1 VPAFADH
8 LDAFLGEFFALNPV
22 HATAAGMHG
31 HDARWP
37 NFSEAGRLERLAFA
51 DRWIG
56 VFRAID
62 AASLTT
68 DEAIDR
74 DLVLLELTAARFA
87 DEELREEAW
96 NPLEWIYVV
105 GGGLFPLLAR
115 DFAPLADRLA
125 STASRLEGIGA
136 VLAAARD
143 VLGSAPGRPVAR
155 FHTENAIRQIG
166 GVAELADDA
175 VRAADEAA
183 ADAEVSAIAPRVRS
197 AAAAAKD
204 ELARFEAH
212 LRDVVLP
219 ASTGEG
225 RLGPE
230 LFAAKMR
237 HTLRSETLT
246 PDRILGQAQREFAAV
261 RAEMVRLAR
270 ELWPAWCA
278 DRPMPADEATLVR
291 SVLDA
296 IAADHPAA
304 NELLDFCR
312 EELQR
317 IEEFCRD
324 RNLIGLADDPLDI
337 RWTPL
342 FLRTF
347 GGAMLDSPG
356 PLDKGQK
363 AFFAITPIPDD
374 WTPEQAESYLR
385 EDNARMLRLLTIHEA
400 VPGHYLQGAYA
411 NRCSSIARAVFWS
424 GVFAEGWAVYVTQ
437 VMMDVGYG
445 ADDPALLLT
454 HWKFYLRSTTNAI
467 IDNRIHTAG
476 MTEDEAV
483 ALMVDGGFQEEA
495 EARNKFNRARLSS
508 TQLSTYFVGSLE
520 FWDLEREVRR
530 RAAIAARDPRGAAAV
545 PEPRVVGGFGETP
558 GFEYR
563 RHLEDVIGH
572 GAPPMSLLRR
582 IVLGDVDR
590 GRDGRVDSG
599 PSASISDGRGGRSM
613 DKKAKTPKKP
623 KQNKTGSKTK

>member
-1 VPAFADH
+1 
-8 LDAFLGEFFALNPV
+8 
-22 HATAAGMHG
+22 
-31 HDARWP
+31 
-37 NFSEAGRLERLAFA
+37 
-51 DRWIG
+51 
-56 VFRAID
+56 
-62 AASLTT
+62 
-68 DEAIDR
+68 
-74 DLVLLELTAARFA
+74 
-87 DEELREEAW
+87 
-96 NPLEWIYVV
+96 V

-115 DFAPLADRLA
+115 DFAPLPERLA
-125 STASRLEGIGA
+125 SIASRLEGISA
-136 VLAAARD
+136 VLGAARD
-143 VLGSAPGRPVAR
+143 VIGSADRPVAR
-155 FHTENAIRQIG
+155 FHTENAIRQVA

-183 ADAEVSAIAPRVRS
+183 ADPAVAAIVPRVRS
-197 AAAAAKD
+197 AAARAKE
-204 ELARFEAH
+204 ELDSFGAY

-219 ASTGEG
+219 ASEGEG
-225 RLGPE
+225 RLGAK
-230 LFAAKMR
+230 LFAAKLR

-246 PDRILGQAQREFAAV
+246 PPRILAQAEREFAAV
-261 RAEMVRLAR
+261 RMEMVRLAR
-270 ELWPAWCA
+270 ELWPTWCA
-278 DRPMPADEATLVR
+278 GRDVPTDEGTLVR

-304 NELLDFCR
+304 GELLDFCR
-312 EELQR
+312 DEVAR
-317 IEEFCRD
+317 IEDFCRE

-337 RWTPL
+337 RWTPR

-374 WTPEQAESYLR
+374 YTPEQAESSLR

-411 NRCSSIARAVFWS
+411 NRHPSIARAVFWS

-437 VMMDVGYG
+437 VMMDAGYR

-476 MTEDEAV
+476 MTEEEAV

-495 EARNKFNRARLSS
+495 EARSKYNRARLSS

-520 FWDLEREVRR
+520 FWHLEREVRR
-530 RAAIAARDPRGAAAV
+530 RAAAASGDPRGADAV
-545 PEPRVVGGFGETP
+545 PEPRVVGGFGATP
-558 GFEYR
+558 GFSYR
-563 RHLEDVIGH
+563 PHLEGLIAH
-572 GAPPMSLLRR
+572 GAPPMSLLRK
-582 IVLGDVDR
+582 IVLGD
-590 GRDGRVDSG
+590 RDQRTNGRVDSG
-599 PSASISDGRGGRSM
+599 PSAQIRAGRGGQSM

-623 KQNKTGSKTK
+623 KQAKTGSKTK